1 MGQIGLMSIQQ
12 HNVTLGT
19 AGHIDHGKTAL
30 VKLLTGCDTDRLK
43 IEKERGMSI
52 ELGFAPC
59 VIADIEV
66 GLVDV
71 PGHENFVKTM
81 VAGASG
87 IDGCIFVVAAD
98 DGVMPQTREH
108 MDILTLLGVE
118 HGIVALT
125 KVDAVP
131 PERTEA
137 ATQEVRRFL
146 AGTFLQDAPIL
157 PISNITGQGFE
168 EFYEALKTLV
178 AGITPKTAE
187 GVFRL
192 PVERAFSAKGYGTI
206 VAGIPASGSIGI
218 GDELV
223 LLPQGTKGRLRS
235 VQVYGRDSTRALAG
249 QCAALNVPQ
258 WDPKDVERGNVVTL
272 SDYFAPHQW
281 YLCELKL
288 LDQEKGDLKNGA
300 QVKFHTGTSET
311 PASVYLF
318 GTPPSG
324 ESEGLPFGVPPSGGF
339 EGLPAQPAPSSAN
352 AEGKAE
358 VGLSDPRKRGT
369 PNAPP
374 KGGTPN
380 SSLKPG
386 GRCLVQIFLD
396 HPVVAG
402 PRDHFILRSLS
413 PVRTLGGGM
422 IVEALERRLKRTHPE
437 ILAEIAARAKAVAR
451 PREFVEY
458 CVKTADSFA
467 AEEKQI
473 SLRSKIPPKELAALL
488 TGLVDDKRILPISGK
503 TYLHVDTA
511 EQVRQHLAGVVR
523 EFHHKRPE
531 SPGISRELLLTES
544 ARGEA
549 PVSRAS
555 RPRVPRA
562 SGPRFEGE
570 TPSTHAGKMPATHA
584 PLRKDVFE
592 ASVAQ
597 MLSEGKLVER
607 KGFLALPEH
616 REQFNNAE
624 QQLLQYVEAL
634 FRKHLFDPPGPQEI
648 ADQMRVPPPQVQR
661 ALRILTEQKQLVRVD
676 QDLLF
681 HAEAVVLAKER
692 LVAHIQQNGGL
703 ESVKFKYL
711 LDTSRKY
718 AIPLLDYFD
727 KIGVTRRVGYT
738 RHLK

>member
-1 MGQIGLMSIQQ
+1 MDVQQ

-30 VKLLTGCDTDRLK
+30 VKLLTGCETDRLK

-59 VIADIEV
+59 VISDIEV
-66 GLVDV
+66 GIVDV

-81 VAGASG
+81 VAGATG
-87 IDGCIFVVAAD
+87 IDGCILVVAAD

-108 MDILTLLGVE
+108 MDILTLLGVA
-118 HGIVALT
+118 HGIVAMT
-125 KVDAVP
+125 KVDVVP
-131 PERTEA
+131 PERAQT
-137 ATQEVRRFL
+137 ATQEIRGFL
-146 AGTFLQDAPIL
+146 AGTFLQDALIL

-178 AGITPKTAE
+178 AAITPKTAQ
-187 GVFRL
+187 GIFRL

-206 VAGIPASGSIGI
+206 VAGIPACGSVDV

-235 VQVYGRDSTRALAG
+235 VQVYGRDSSRAMAG
-249 QCAALNVPQ
+249 QCAALNIPQ
-258 WDPKDVERGNVVTL
+258 WDHKAVERGNVITI

-288 LDQEKGDLKNGA
+288 LDQEKADLKNAA

-318 GTPPSG
+318 Q
-324 ESEGLPFGVPPSGGF
+324 EGH
-339 EGLPAQPAPSSAN
+339 
-352 AEGKAE
+352 
-358 VGLSDPRKRGT
+358 
-369 PNAPP
+369 
-374 KGGTPN
+374 
-380 SSLKPG
+380 LKPG
-386 GRCLVQIFLD
+386 RQCLIQVFLD

-402 PRDHFILRSLS
+402 PRDHFIIRSLS
-413 PVRTLGGGM
+413 PTRTLGGGL
-422 IVEALERRLKRTHPE
+422 IVEAIERHLKRTHPDV
-437 ILAEIAARAKAVAR
+437 LKEIAERAKAVAR
-451 PREFVEY
+451 PKDFAEY
-458 CVKTADSFA
+458 CVKTADAFA
-467 AEEKQI
+467 ADERQI
-473 SLRSKIPPKELAALL
+473 SLRSKMPAKELAPLL
-488 TGLVDDKRILPISGK
+488 TQLAQEGRLLPLSGK
-503 TYLHVDTA
+503 TYIHVDTA
-511 EQVRQHLAGVVR
+511 ERVKQHLLDAVR
-523 EFHHKRPE
+523 GFHAKRPE
-531 SPGISRELLLTES
+531 SPGIGREQLLTES
-544 ARGEA
+544 ARVGW
-549 PVSRAS
+549 AS
-555 RPRVPRA
+555 A
-562 SGPRFEGE
+562 
-570 TPSTHAGKMPATHA
+570 HAGDIGMAGPEPHGLKPI
-584 PLRKDVFE
+584 LRKDVFE
-592 ASVAQ
+592 GAIER

-624 QQLLQYVEAL
+624 QQLLQNVESL
-634 FRKHLFDPPGPQEI
+634 FRSHLFDPPGPQEI
-648 ADQMRVPPPQVQR
+648 ADQMRIAPPQVQR
-661 ALRILTEQKQLVRVD
+661 VLRILTEQRQLVRVD

-681 HAEAVVLAKER
+681 HAEAIATARER
-692 LVAHIQQNGGL
+692 IVSHIQQNGGL
-703 ESVKFKYL
+703 ESVKFKYI

>member
-1 MGQIGLMSIQQ
+1 MNVQQ

-30 VKLLTGCDTDRLK
+30 VKLLTGCETDRLK

-59 VIADIEV
+59 VISDIEV
-66 GLVDV
+66 GIVDV

-81 VAGASG
+81 VAGATG
-87 IDGCIFVVAAD
+87 IDGCILVVAAD

-131 PERTEA
+131 PERTQA
-137 ATQEVRRFL
+137 ATQEIRGFL
-146 AGTFLQDAPIL
+146 TGTFLQDAPIL

-178 AGITPKTAE
+178 AAITPKTAQ
-187 GVFRL
+187 GIFRL

-206 VAGIPASGSIGI
+206 VAGIPACGSVEV

-223 LLPQGTKGRLRS
+223 LLPQQTKGRLRS
-235 VQVYGRDSTRALAG
+235 VQVYGRDSARAMAG
-249 QCAALNVPQ
+249 QCAALNIPQ
-258 WDPKDVERGNVVTL
+258 WDQKAVERGNVITI

-288 LDQEKGDLKNGA
+288 LDQEKGDLKNAA

-318 GTPPSG
+318 Q
-324 ESEGLPFGVPPSGGF
+324 EG
-339 EGLPAQPAPSSAN
+339 
-352 AEGKAE
+352 
-358 VGLSDPRKRGT
+358 
-369 PNAPP
+369 
-374 KGGTPN
+374 
-380 SSLKPG
+380 SLKPG
-386 GRCLVQIFLD
+386 RQCLIQVFLD
-396 HPVVAG
+396 NPVIAG

-413 PVRTLGGGM
+413 PTRTLGGG
-422 IVEALERRLKRTHPE
+422 IVVEAIEKRLKRTHPGV
-437 ILAEIAARAKAVAR
+437 LQEIAERAKAVAR
-451 PREFVEY
+451 PKDFVEY
-458 CVKTADSFA
+458 CVKTADAFA
-467 AEEKQI
+467 ADERQI
-473 SLRSKIPPKELAALL
+473 SLRSKMPPKELAALL
-488 TGLVDDKRILPISGK
+488 AQLTQEGRLLPLSGK
-503 TYLHVDTA
+503 TYIHVDTA
-511 EQVRQHLAGVVR
+511 ERVKQHLLDVVR
-523 EFHHKRPE
+523 AFHSKRPE
-531 SPGISRELLLTES
+531 SPGISREQLLTES
-544 ARGEA
+544 AHVGW
-549 PVSRAS
+549 AS
-555 RPRVPRA
+555 A
-562 SGPRFEGE
+562 HAEDHSGKSGPEQHGLK
-570 TPSTHAGKMPATHA
+570 PI
-584 PLRKDVFE
+584 LRKDVFE
-592 ASVAQ
+592 DAIAR
-597 MLSEGKLVER
+597 MLSHGKLADR

-624 QQLLQYVEAL
+624 QQLLQKVEAL
-634 FRKHLFDPPGPQEI
+634 FRSHLFDPPGPQEI
-648 ADQMRVPPPQVQR
+648 ADQMRVAPPQVQR

-681 HAEAVVLAKER
+681 HAEAITAAKER
-692 LVAHIQQNGGL
+692 LVSHIQQNGGL

-738 RHLK
+738 RLLK

>member
-1 MGQIGLMSIQQ
+1 MEVQQ

-59 VIADIEV
+59 VISDIEV
-66 GLVDV
+66 GIVDV

-81 VAGASG
+81 VAGATG
-87 IDGCIFVVAAD
+87 IDGCILVVAAD

-125 KVDAVP
+125 KVDAASAD
-131 PERTEA
+131 RTEG
-137 ATQEVRRFL
+137 ATQEIRGFL
-146 AGTFLQDAPIL
+146 TGTFLQDAPIL

-168 EFYEALKTLV
+168 EFYEALKALV
-178 AGITPKTAE
+178 AAITPKTAQ
-187 GVFRL
+187 GVFRV

-206 VAGIPASGSIGI
+206 VAGIPACGSVEVGE
-218 GDELV
+218 ELV
-223 LLPQGTKGRLRS
+223 LLPQMAKGRLRS
-235 VQVYGRDSTRALAG
+235 VQVYGRDSTRAMAG

-258 WDPKDVERGNVVTL
+258 WDPKVVERGNVITI

-281 YLCELKL
+281 YLCDLKL
-288 LDQEKGDLKNGA
+288 LDQEKADLKNAA

-318 GTPPSG
+318 Q
-324 ESEGLPFGVPPSGGF
+324 EG
-339 EGLPAQPAPSSAN
+339 A
-352 AEGKAE
+352 
-358 VGLSDPRKRGT
+358 
-369 PNAPP
+369 
-374 KGGTPN
+374 
-380 SSLKPG
+380 LKPG
-386 GRCLVQIFLD
+386 RQCLIQVLLD

-402 PRDHFILRSLS
+402 PRDHYIIRSLS
-413 PVRTLGGGM
+413 PTRTLGGG
-422 IVEALERRLKRTHPE
+422 IIIEAIEKRLKRTHPDVLKE
-437 ILAEIAARAKAVAR
+437 ITERAQAVAR
-451 PREFVEY
+451 PKDFVEY
-458 CVKTADSFA
+458 CVKTADAFA
-467 AEEKQI
+467 ADERQI
-473 SLRSKIPPKELAALL
+473 SLRSKMPPKELAALL
-488 TGLVDDKRILPISGK
+488 AELVQGGRLLPLSGK
-503 TYLHVDTA
+503 TYTHVDTA
-511 EQVRQHLAGVVR
+511 ERVQQHLLDIVR
-523 EFHHKRPE
+523 AFHSKRPE
-531 SPGISRELLLTES
+531 SPGISREQLLTEFS
-544 ARGEA
+544 RGEGV
-549 PVSRAS
+549 PPLSSRGEGILPLHSERGERIGAGQGEAKGSPTQNSALGTPKMAS
-555 RPRVPRA
+555 RRK
-562 SGPRFEGE
+562 GE
-570 TPSTHAGKMPATHA
+570 TPS

-592 ASVAQ
+592 ALLAR
-597 MLSEGKLVER
+597 MLPAGQLVER

-624 QQLLQYVEAL
+624 QQLLQNVEAL
-634 FRKHLFDPPGPQEI
+634 FRSHLFDPPGPQEI

-661 ALRILTEQKQLVRVD
+661 VLRILTEQKQLVRVD

-681 HAEAVVLAKER
+681 HAEAVATAKER
-692 LVAHIQQNGGL
+692 LVSYIQQNGGL

>member
-1 MGQIGLMSIQQ
+1 MNIQQ

-30 VKLLTGCDTDRLK
+30 VKLLTGCETDRLK

-59 VIADIEV
+59 VISDIEV
-66 GLVDV
+66 GIVDV

-81 VAGASG
+81 VAGATG
-87 IDGCIFVVAAD
+87 IDGCILVVAAD

-131 PERTEA
+131 PERTQA
-137 ATQEVRRFL
+137 ATQEIRSFL
-146 AGTFLQDAPIL
+146 TGTFLQDVPIL

-178 AGITPKTAE
+178 AGITPKTAQ
-187 GVFRL
+187 GIFRL

-206 VAGIPASGSIGI
+206 VAGIPACGSVDV

-223 LLPQGTKGRLRS
+223 LLPQQTKGRLRS
-235 VQVYGRDSTRALAG
+235 VQVYGRDSSRAMAG
-249 QCAALNVPQ
+249 QCAALNIPQ
-258 WDPKDVERGNVVTL
+258 WDHKAVERGNVITI

-288 LDQEKGDLKNGA
+288 LDQEKGDLKNAA
-300 QVKFHTGTSET
+300 QVKFHTGTSEA

-318 GTPPSG
+318 Q
-324 ESEGLPFGVPPSGGF
+324 EG
-339 EGLPAQPAPSSAN
+339 
-352 AEGKAE
+352 
-358 VGLSDPRKRGT
+358 
-369 PNAPP
+369 
-374 KGGTPN
+374 
-380 SSLKPG
+380 SLRPG
-386 GRCLVQIFLD
+386 RQCLIQVFLD
-396 HPVVAG
+396 NPIVAG
-402 PRDHFILRSLS
+402 PRDHYILRSLS
-413 PVRTLGGGM
+413 PTRTLGGG
-422 IVEALERRLKRTHPE
+422 IVVESIEKRLKRTHPGV
-437 ILAEIAARAKAVAR
+437 LQEIAERAKAVAR
-451 PREFVEY
+451 PKDFVEY
-458 CVKTADSFA
+458 CIKTADAFA
-467 AEEKQI
+467 ADERQI
-473 SLRSKIPPKELAALL
+473 SLRSKMPPKELAALL
-488 TGLVDDKRILPISGK
+488 AQLVQEGRLLALSGK
-503 TYLHVDTA
+503 TYIHVDTA
-511 EQVRQHLAGVVR
+511 EHVKQHLLDVVR
-523 EFHHKRPE
+523 AFHGKRPE
-531 SPGISRELLLTES
+531 SPGISREQLLTES
-544 ARGEA
+544 SRDEGVPPLSSRGGGILPLSSGRVVAGQAEA
-549 PVSRAS
+549 KMT
-555 RPRVPRA
+555 
-562 SGPRFEGE
+562 SGRKGG
-570 TPSTHAGKMPATHA
+570 TPS

-592 ASVAQ
+592 DAIGRMLAQ
-597 MLSEGKLVER
+597 GKLVDR

-624 QQLLQYVEAL
+624 QQLLQKVEAL
-634 FRKHLFDPPGPQEI
+634 FRSHLFDPPGPQEI
-648 ADQMRVPPPQVQR
+648 ADQMRVAPPQVQR

-681 HAEAVVLAKER
+681 HAEAIAAAKER
-692 LVAHIQQNGGL
+692 LVSHIQQNGGL
-703 ESVKFKYL
+703 ESVKFKYI

-738 RHLK
+738 RLLK

>member
-1 MGQIGLMSIQQ
+1 MNIQQ

-66 GLVDV
+66 GIVDV

-81 VAGASG
+81 VAGATG
-87 IDGCIFVVAAD
+87 IDGCILVVAAD

-118 HGIVALT
+118 HGIVAMT

-131 PERTEA
+131 PERAQT
-137 ATQEVRRFL
+137 ATQEIRGFL
-146 AGTFLQDAPIL
+146 TGTFLQDAPIL

-168 EFYEALKTLV
+168 EFYEALKALV
-178 AGITPKTAE
+178 ASITPKTAQ
-187 GVFRL
+187 GIFRV

-206 VAGIPASGSIGI
+206 VAGIPACGSVGV

-235 VQVYGRDSTRALAG
+235 VQVYGRDSSRAMAG
-249 QCAALNVPQ
+249 QCAALNIPQ
-258 WDPKDVERGNVVTL
+258 WDHKAVERGNVITI

-288 LDQEKGDLKNGA
+288 LDQEKADLKNAA

-318 GTPPSG
+318 Q
-324 ESEGLPFGVPPSGGF
+324 EG
-339 EGLPAQPAPSSAN
+339 GLKPGRQCLIQ
-352 AEGKAE
+352 
-358 VGLSDPRKRGT
+358 VFLSDP
-369 PNAPP
+369 
-374 KGGTPN
+374 
-380 SSLKPG
+380 
-386 GRCLVQIFLD
+386 II
-396 HPVVAG
+396 AG
-402 PRDHFILRSLS
+402 PRDHFIIRSLS
-413 PVRTLGGGM
+413 PTHTLGGG
-422 IVEALERRLKRTHPE
+422 IIIEAIEKRLKRTHPDVLKD
-437 ILAEIAARAKAVAR
+437 IAERAKAAAK
-451 PREFVEY
+451 PKDFVEY
-458 CVKTADSFA
+458 CVKNADSFA
-467 AEEKQI
+467 ADERQV
-473 SLRSKIPPKELAALL
+473 SLRSKIPPKELAGLL
-488 TGLVDDKRILPISGK
+488 AELAGAGRILAISGK
-503 TYLHVDTA
+503 AYIHVETA
-511 EQVRQHLAGVVR
+511 ERVKQHLLDVVR
-523 EFHHKRPE
+523 EFHRKRPE
-531 SPGISRELLLTES
+531 SPGIGREQLLTES
-544 ARGEA
+544 A
-549 PVSRAS
+549 V
-555 RPRVPRA
+555 
-562 SGPRFEGE
+562 
-570 TPSTHAGKMPATHA
+570 
-584 PLRKDVFE
+584 RKDVFE
-592 ASVAQ
+592 ALVERMRA
-597 MLSEGKLVER
+597 EGKLAER

-616 REQFNNAE
+616 REQFKDAE
-624 QQLLQYVEAL
+624 QQLLQNVESL
-634 FRKHLFDPPGPQEI
+634 FRSHPFDPPGPQEI
-648 ADQMRVPPPQVQR
+648 ADQMQVAPPQVQR
-661 ALRILTEQKQLVRVD
+661 ALRILTEQQRLVRVD
-676 QDLLF
+676 QDLFF
-681 HAEAVVLAKER
+681 HAEAVAAAREK
-692 LVAHIQQNGGL
+692 LVSYIQQNGGL

>member
-1 MGQIGLMSIQQ
+1 MEVQQ

-59 VIADIEV
+59 VISDIEV
-66 GLVDV
+66 GIVDV

-81 VAGASG
+81 VAGATG
-87 IDGCIFVVAAD
+87 IDGCILVVAAD

-131 PERTEA
+131 PERTQA
-137 ATQEVRRFL
+137 AAQEIRGFL
-146 AGTFLQDAPIL
+146 TGTFLQDAPVL

-168 EFYEALKTLV
+168 EFYEALKALV
-178 AGITPKTAE
+178 AAITPRTAQ
-187 GVFRL
+187 GIFRV

-206 VAGIPASGSIGI
+206 VAGIPACGSVEVGE
-218 GDELV
+218 ELV
-223 LLPQGTKGRLRS
+223 LLPQMTKGRLRS

-249 QCAALNVPQ
+249 QCAALNIPQ
-258 WDPKDVERGNVVTL
+258 WDHKAVERGNVITI

-281 YLCELKL
+281 YLCDLKL
-288 LDQEKGDLKNGA
+288 LDQEKADLKNAA

-318 GTPPSG
+318 Q
-324 ESEGLPFGVPPSGGF
+324 EG
-339 EGLPAQPAPSSAN
+339 A
-352 AEGKAE
+352 
-358 VGLSDPRKRGT
+358 
-369 PNAPP
+369 
-374 KGGTPN
+374 
-380 SSLKPG
+380 LKPG
-386 GRCLVQIFLD
+386 RQCLIQVFLD

-402 PRDHFILRSLS
+402 PRDHFIIRSLS
-413 PVRTLGGGM
+413 PTRTLGGG
-422 IVEALERRLKRTHPE
+422 IIIEAIERRLKRTNPD
-437 ILAEIAARAKAVAR
+437 ILQEIAARAKAVAQ
-451 PREFVEY
+451 PKDFTEY
-458 CVKTADSFA
+458 CIKTAEVLA
-467 AEEKQI
+467 ADDRQI
-473 SLRSKIPPKELAALL
+473 SLRSKVPVKELSDLL
-488 TGLVDDKRILPISGK
+488 SQLVREGRILPLSGK
-503 TYLHVDTA
+503 SYIHVDTA
-511 EQVRQHLAGVVR
+511 EQVKQRLLDVVR
-523 EFHHKRPE
+523 GFHSKRPE
-531 SPGISRELLLTES
+531 SPGISREQLATES
-544 ARGEA
+544 A
-549 PVSRAS
+549 V
-555 RPRVPRA
+555 
-562 SGPRFEGE
+562 
-570 TPSTHAGKMPATHA
+570 
-584 PLRKDVFE
+584 RKDVFDGLIE
-592 ASVAQ
+592 WLQSD
-597 MLSEGKLVER
+597 GKLADR

-624 QQLLQYVEAL
+624 QQLLQNVEAL
-634 FRKHLFDPPGPQEI
+634 FRSHLFDPPGPQEI

-661 ALRILTEQKQLVRVD
+661 VLRILTEQKQLVRVD

-681 HAEAVVLAKER
+681 HTEAVTTAKER
-692 LVAHIQQNGGL
+692 LVAYIQQNGGL

>member
-1 MGQIGLMSIQQ
+1 MSIQQ

-30 VKLLTGCDTDRLK
+30 VKLLTGCETDRLK

-59 VIADIEV
+59 VISDIEV
-66 GLVDV
+66 GIVDV

-81 VAGASG
+81 VAGATG
-87 IDGCIFVVAAD
+87 IDGCILVVAAD

-118 HGIVALT
+118 HGIVAMT

-131 PERTEA
+131 PERAQTA
-137 ATQEVRRFL
+137 AQEIRGFL
-146 AGTFLQDAPIL
+146 TGTFLQDAPIL

-178 AGITPKTAE
+178 AAITPKTAQ
-187 GVFRL
+187 GIFRL

-206 VAGIPASGSIGI
+206 VAGIPACGSVEV

-223 LLPQGTKGRLRS
+223 LLPQQTKGRLRS
-235 VQVYGRDSTRALAG
+235 VQVYGRDSARAMAG
-249 QCAALNVPQ
+249 QCAALNIPQ
-258 WDPKDVERGNVVTL
+258 WDQKAVERGNVITI

-288 LDQEKGDLKNGA
+288 LDQEKGDLKNAA

-318 GTPPSG
+318 Q
-324 ESEGLPFGVPPSGGF
+324 EG
-339 EGLPAQPAPSSAN
+339 
-352 AEGKAE
+352 
-358 VGLSDPRKRGT
+358 
-369 PNAPP
+369 
-374 KGGTPN
+374 
-380 SSLKPG
+380 SLKPG
-386 GRCLVQIFLD
+386 RQCLIQVFLD
-396 HPVVAG
+396 NPIVAG

-413 PVRTLGGGM
+413 PTRTLGGGM
-422 IVEALERRLKRTHPE
+422 IVEAIEKRLKRTHPGV
-437 ILAEIAARAKAVAR
+437 LQEIAERAKAVAR
-451 PREFVEY
+451 PKDFVEY
-458 CVKTADSFA
+458 CVKTADAFA
-467 AEEKQI
+467 ADERQI
-473 SLRSKIPPKELAALL
+473 SLRSKMPPKELATLL
-488 TGLVDDKRILPISGK
+488 AQLVQEGHLLPLSGK
-503 TYLHVDTA
+503 TYIHVDTA
-511 EQVRQHLAGVVR
+511 EHVKQHLLDVVR
-523 EFHHKRPE
+523 AFHGKRPE
-531 SPGISRELLLTES
+531 SPGISREQLLTES
-544 ARGEA
+544 G
-549 PVSRAS
+549 V
-555 RPRVPRA
+555 
-562 SGPRFEGE
+562 
-570 TPSTHAGKMPATHA
+570 
-584 PLRKDVFE
+584 RKDVFE
-592 ASVAQ
+592 GLIERLRSDGRLAD
-597 MLSEGKLVER
+597 R

-624 QQLLQYVEAL
+624 QQLLQKVESL
-634 FRKHLFDPPGPQEI
+634 FRSHLFDPPGPQEI
-648 ADQMRVPPPQVQR
+648 ADQMRVAPPQVQR

-681 HAEAVVLAKER
+681 HAEAIAAARER
-692 LVAHIQQNGGL
+692 LVSHIQQDGGL

-711 LDTSRKY
+711 LDTTRKY

-738 RHLK
+738 RLLK

>member
-1 MGQIGLMSIQQ
+1 MIHGLEAHATTEIRLMSVQQ

-59 VIADIEV
+59 VISDIEV
-66 GLVDV
+66 GIVDV

-81 VAGASG
+81 VAGATG
-87 IDGCIFVVAAD
+87 IDGCILVVAAD

-108 MDILTLLGVE
+108 MDILTLLGVK
-118 HGIVALT
+118 HGIVAMT

-131 PERTEA
+131 PERAQT
-137 ATQEVRRFL
+137 ATQEIRGFL

-178 AGITPKTAE
+178 ASITPKTAQ
-187 GVFRL
+187 GIFRV

-206 VAGIPASGSIGI
+206 VAGIPACGSVEV

-223 LLPQGTKGRLRS
+223 LLPQMAKGRLRS
-235 VQVYGRDSTRALAG
+235 VQVYGRDSTRAMAG
-249 QCAALNVPQ
+249 QCAALNIPQ
-258 WDPKDVERGNVVTL
+258 WDHKAVERGNVITI

-281 YLCELKL
+281 YLCDLKL
-288 LDQEKGDLKNGA
+288 LDQEKADLKNAA

-318 GTPPSG
+318 G
-324 ESEGLPFGVPPSGGF
+324 VPPSGGS
-339 EGLPAQPAPSSAN
+339 ESLPAQSAPHSVD
-352 AEGKAE
+352 AEEERKA
-358 VGLSDPRKRGT
+358 GLFDP
-369 PNAPP
+369 PE
-374 KGGTPN
+374 GGTPN
-380 SSLKPG
+380 SRLKPG
-386 GRCLVQIFLD
+386 GRCLIQVFLD

-402 PRDHFILRSLS
+402 PRDHFIIRSLS
-413 PVRTLGGGM
+413 PTRTLGGGI
-422 IVEALERRLKRTHPE
+422 IVEAIEKRLKRTHPDV
-437 ILAEIAARAKAVAR
+437 LKEIAERAKAVAQ
-451 PREFVEY
+451 PKDFVEY
-458 CVKTADSFA
+458 CIKTADAFA
-467 AEEKQI
+467 ADEKQI
-473 SLRSKIPPKELAALL
+473 SLRSKIPPKELAPFLAQLAS
-488 TGLVDDKRILPISGK
+488 DNRILPLSGK
-503 TYLHVDTA
+503 TYIHVDTA
-511 EQVRQHLAGVVR
+511 ERVRQHLLGIVR
-523 EFHHKRPE
+523 EFHSKRPE
-531 SPGISRELLLTES
+531 SPGISREQFLTES
-544 ARGEA
+544 GI
-549 PVSRAS
+549 
-555 RPRVPRA
+555 
-562 SGPRFEGE
+562 
-570 TPSTHAGKMPATHA
+570 
-584 PLRKDVFE
+584 RKDVFE
-592 ASVAQ
+592 G
-597 MLSEGKLVER
+597 LLERLRSEGKLADR
-607 KGFLALPEH
+607 KGLLAIPEH

-624 QQLLQYVEAL
+624 QQLLQSIETL
-634 FRKHLFDPPGPQEI
+634 FRSHLFDPPGPQGI
-648 ADQMRVPPPQVQR
+648 ADQMRVAPPQVQR
-661 ALRILTEQKQLVRVD
+661 VLRILTEQQKLIRVD

-681 HAEAVVLAKER
+681 HTEAVAAAKER
-692 LVAHIQQNGGL
+692 LVSYIQQNGGL

>member
-1 MGQIGLMSIQQ
+1 MEVQQ

-59 VIADIEV
+59 VISDIEV
-66 GLVDV
+66 GIVDV

-81 VAGASG
+81 VAGATG
-87 IDGCIFVVAAD
+87 IDGCILVVAAD

-131 PERTEA
+131 PERTQA
-137 ATQEVRRFL
+137 ATQEIRGFL
-146 AGTFLQDAPIL
+146 TGTFLQDAPIL

-168 EFYEALKTLV
+168 EFYEALKALV
-178 AGITPKTAE
+178 AAITPKTAQ
-187 GVFRL
+187 GIFRV

-206 VAGIPASGSIGI
+206 VAGIPACGSVEVGE
-218 GDELV
+218 ELV
-223 LLPQGTKGRLRS
+223 LLPQMAKGRLRS
-235 VQVYGRDSTRALAG
+235 VQVYGRDSTRAMAG
-249 QCAALNVPQ
+249 QCAALNIPQ
-258 WDPKDVERGNVVTL
+258 WDPKAVERGNVITI

-281 YLCELKL
+281 YLCDLKL
-288 LDQEKGDLKNGA
+288 LDQEKADLKNAA

-318 GTPPSG
+318 Q
-324 ESEGLPFGVPPSGGF
+324 EG
-339 EGLPAQPAPSSAN
+339 A
-352 AEGKAE
+352 
-358 VGLSDPRKRGT
+358 
-369 PNAPP
+369 
-374 KGGTPN
+374 
-380 SSLKPG
+380 LKPG
-386 GRCLVQIFLD
+386 RQCLIQVFLD

-402 PRDHFILRSLS
+402 PRDHFIIRSLS
-413 PVRTLGGGM
+413 PTRTLGGGL
-422 IVEALERRLKRTHPE
+422 IVEAIEKRLKRTHPDV
-437 ILAEIAARAKAVAR
+437 LREIAERAKAVTK
-451 PREFVEY
+451 PKDFIEY
-458 CVKTADSFA
+458 CVKTADAFA
-467 AEEKQI
+467 ADERQI
-473 SLRSKIPPKELAALL
+473 SLRSKMSPKELTALL
-488 TGLVDDKRILPISGK
+488 AELVQAGRLLPLSGK
-503 TYLHVDTA
+503 TYTHVDTA
-511 EQVRQHLAGVVR
+511 ERVQQHLLDVVR
-523 EFHHKRPE
+523 AFHSKRPE
-531 SPGISRELLLTES
+531 SPGIGREQLLTES
-544 ARGEA
+544 A
-549 PVSRAS
+549 
-555 RPRVPRA
+555 
-562 SGPRFEGE
+562 
-570 TPSTHAGKMPATHA
+570 
-584 PLRKDVFE
+584 LRKDLFE
-592 ASVAQ
+592 ALLAR
-597 MLSEGKLVER
+597 MLPAGRLVER

-624 QQLLQYVEAL
+624 QQLLENVEAL
-634 FRKHLFDPPGPQEI
+634 FRSHLFDPPDPQEI

-661 ALRILTEQKQLVRVD
+661 VLRILTEQQKLVRVD

-681 HAEAVVLAKER
+681 HAEAVATAKER
-692 LVAHIQQNGGL
+692 LVSYIRQNGGL

>member
-1 MGQIGLMSIQQ
+1 VDVQQ

-30 VKLLTGCDTDRLK
+30 VKLLTGCETDRLK

-59 VIADIEV
+59 VISDIEV
-66 GLVDV
+66 GIVDV

-81 VAGASG
+81 VAGATG
-87 IDGCIFVVAAD
+87 IDGCILVVAAD

-108 MDILTLLGVE
+108 LDILTLLGVE
-118 HGIVALT
+118 HGIVAMT

-131 PERTEA
+131 PDRAQT
-137 ATQEVRRFL
+137 ATQEIRGFL

-178 AGITPKTAE
+178 AAITPKTT
-187 GVFRL
+187 GGIFRL

-206 VAGIPASGSIGI
+206 VAGIPACGSVEV

-235 VQVYGRDSTRALAG
+235 VQVYGRDSSRALAG
-249 QCAALNVPQ
+249 QCAALNIPQ
-258 WDPKDVERGNVVTL
+258 WDPKAVERGNVITV

-288 LDQEKGDLKNGA
+288 LDQEKGDLKNAA

-318 GTPPSG
+318 Q
-324 ESEGLPFGVPPSGGF
+324 E
-339 EGLPAQPAPSSAN
+339 
-352 AEGKAE
+352 
-358 VGLSDPRKRGT
+358 
-369 PNAPP
+369 
-374 KGGTPN
+374 

-386 GRCLVQIFLD
+386 RQCLIQVFLD

-413 PVRTLGGGM
+413 PTRTLGGGI
-422 IVEALERRLKRTHPE
+422 IVEAIERRLKRTHPDV
-437 ILAEIAARAKAVAR
+437 LKEIAERAKAVVK
-451 PREFVEY
+451 PKDFVEY
-458 CVKTADSFA
+458 CAKTADAFA
-467 AEEKQI
+467 ADERQI
-473 SLRSKIPPKELAALL
+473 SLRSKMPAKELAPLL
-488 TGLVDDKRILPISGK
+488 AQLAQEGRLLPLSSMGVPPMDSGITGKMPVLRSKAYI
-503 TYLHVDTA
+503 HVETA
-511 EQVRQHLAGVVR
+511 ERVKQHLLDVVR
-523 EFHHKRPE
+523 GFHSKRPE
-531 SPGISRELLLTES
+531 SPGISREQLLTES
-544 ARGEA
+544 
-549 PVSRAS
+549 SRVGWAS
-555 RPRVPRA
+555 A
-562 SGPRFEGE
+562 HGGDISK
-570 TPSTHAGKMPATHA
+570 AGSEPHGLKSI
-584 PLRKDVFE
+584 LRKDMFE
-592 ASVAQ
+592 ALVER
-597 MLSEGKLVER
+597 MLSDGKLVDR

-624 QQLLQYVEAL
+624 QQLLQNVESL
-634 FRKHLFDPPGPQEI
+634 FRSHLFDPPGPQEI

-661 ALRILTEQKQLVRVD
+661 VLRILTEQRQLVRVD

-681 HAEAVVLAKER
+681 HVEAIAAARER
-692 LVAHIQQNGGL
+692 LVSHIQQNGGL

>member
-1 MGQIGLMSIQQ
+1 MSIQQ

-59 VIADIEV
+59 VISDIEV

-71 PGHENFVKTM
+71 PGHENFIKTM

-131 PERTEA
+131 PERTQA

-178 AGITPKTAE
+178 AGITPKTAG

-192 PVERAFSAKGYGTI
+192 PIERAFSAKGYGTI
-206 VAGIPASGSIGI
+206 VAGIPACGSIGV

-223 LLPQGTKGRLRS
+223 LLPQMTKGRLRS

-258 WDPKDVERGNVVTL
+258 WDPKTVERGNVVTI

-288 LDQEKGDLKNGA
+288 LDQEKGDLKNAA

-318 GTPPSG
+318 Q
-324 ESEGLPFGVPPSGGF
+324 EG
-339 EGLPAQPAPSSAN
+339 
-352 AEGKAE
+352 
-358 VGLSDPRKRGT
+358 
-369 PNAPP
+369 
-374 KGGTPN
+374 
-380 SSLKPG
+380 SLKPG
-386 GRCLVQIFLD
+386 GQCLVQVFLD

-413 PVRTLGGGM
+413 PTRTLGGGL
-422 IVEALERRLKRTHPE
+422 IVEALERRLKRTHPH
-437 ILAEIAARAKAVAR
+437 ILQEIAARAKAVVN
-451 PREFVEY
+451 PKDFVEY
-458 CVKTADSFA
+458 CLKTADFFA
-467 AEEKQI
+467 ADDKQI
-473 SLRSKIPPKELAALL
+473 SLRSKIPPKELADF
-488 TGLVDDKRILPISGK
+488 LVELVNDHRILPVSGK
-503 TYLHVDTA
+503 AYIHVDTA
-511 EQVRQHLAGVVR
+511 EQVKQHLAGVVQ
-523 EFHHKRPE
+523 EFHRKRPE

-544 ARGEA
+544 GI
-549 PVSRAS
+549 
-555 RPRVPRA
+555 
-562 SGPRFEGE
+562 
-570 TPSTHAGKMPATHA
+570 
-584 PLRKDVFE
+584 RKDVFE
-592 ASVAQ
+592 ALLAQ
-597 MLSEGKLVER
+597 MLSEGKLAER
-607 KGFLALPEH
+607 KGFLALPDH

-624 QQLLQYVEAL
+624 QQLLQDVEAL
-634 FRKHLFDPPGPQEI
+634 FRKHLFDPPGAQEI
-648 ADQMRVPPPQVQR
+648 ADGMRVPPPQVQR
-661 ALRILTEQKQLVRVD
+661 VLRILTEQKQLIRVD

-681 HAEAVVLAKER
+681 HAEAVATAKER
-692 LVAHIQQNGGL
+692 LVSHIQQNGGL